1 MNDLVYSLNGGL
13 VTDQN
18 KISTISKVDINSI
31 QKLIRNYKQDL
42 ECFGELG
49 FELQKIAKTNKK
61 IYFLNEQQATLLL
74 TYMKNSESVRNAKK
88 VLVFAF
94 YQMKEK
100 LRSLEQEQ
108 EKARF
113 KSLSDE
119 NQRLN
124 SLNHHQKIGYKSQLK
139 QQKEK
144 YENKIKALKYDLE
157 NKKELSFKRKLSQ
170 KELLELRKILAKDY
184 NIVCF
189 KEWEMSLFAEKIG
202 KNSVFEVVLNKLEKE
217 LNYWKNYEKYE
228 EKWKK
233 NIKELKMKLV
243 DKLKKAYDYKKE
255 LYKAEKGSSS
265 KEYHIENAE
274 IFQDFIELELLQ
286 CEDIE
291 RRYFLM
297 QIYRYG
303 YQNIRSLNSKLAFKA
318 KLDNDDINFI
328 KILKEANILHALNE
342 IYTTKEVKKI
352 AKD

>member
-31 QKLIRNYKQDL
+31 QRLIRNYKQDL

-119 NQRLN
+119 NLRLN
-124 SLNHHQKIGYKSQLK
+124 SLNHHQKIGYKSQLA
-139 QQKEK
+139 QQKEH

-184 NIVCF
+184 GILCI
-189 KEWEMSLFAEKIG
+189 KEWEMSLVAEKIG
-202 KNSVFEVVLNKLEKE
+202 KDTVFEAVLNKLEKE
-217 LNYWKNYEKYE
+217 LKYWQNYEEYE
-228 EKWKK
+228 EKW
-233 NIKELKMKLV
+233 
-243 DKLKKAYDYKKE
+243 
-255 LYKAEKGSSS
+255 
-265 KEYHIENAE
+265 
-274 IFQDFIELELLQ
+274 
-286 CEDIE
+286 
-291 RRYFLM
+291 R
-297 QIYRYG
+297 
-303 YQNIRSLNSKLAFKA
+303 
-318 KLDNDDINFI
+318 
-328 KILKEANILHALNE
+328 KILRR
-342 IYTTKEVKKI
+342 
-352 AKD
+352 

>member
-31 QKLIRNYKQDL
+31 QRLIRNYKQDL

-119 NQRLN
+119 NLRLN
-124 SLNHHQKIGYKSQLK
+124 SLNHHQKIGYKSQLA

-144 YENKIKALKYDLE
+144 YENKIKALQYDLE
-157 NKKELSFKRKLSQ
+157 KKKELSFKRKLS
-170 KELLELRKILAKDY
+170 KEELLELRKILARDY
-184 NIVCF
+184 GMICI
-189 KEWEMSLFAEKIG
+189 KEWEFEFLAEKIALEST
-202 KNSVFEVVLNKLEKE
+202 KMTTWDAVVKKLKQN
-217 LNYWKNYEKYE
+217 LDYWQNYDEYE

-233 NIKELKMKLV
+233 IL
-243 DKLKKAYDYKKE
+243 
-255 LYKAEKGSSS
+255 
-265 KEYHIENAE
+265 
-274 IFQDFIELELLQ
+274 
-286 CEDIE
+286 
-291 RRYFLM
+291 RR
-297 QIYRYG
+297 
-303 YQNIRSLNSKLAFKA
+303 
-318 KLDNDDINFI
+318 
-328 KILKEANILHALNE
+328 
-342 IYTTKEVKKI
+342 
-352 AKD
+352 

>member
-31 QKLIRNYKQDL
+31 QRLIRNYKQDL

-61 IYFLNEQQATLLL
+61 IYYLNEQQATLLL

-113 KSLSDE
+113 KTLSDE
-119 NQRLN
+119 NLRLN
-124 SLNHHQKIGYKSQLK
+124 SLNHHQKIGYKSQLA

-157 NKKELSFKRKLSQ
+157 NKKELSFKRKLS
-170 KELLELRKILAKDY
+170 KEELLELRKILARDY
-184 NIVCF
+184 GMICI
-189 KEWEMSLFAEKIG
+189 KEWEFEFLAEKIALEST
-202 KNSVFEVVLNKLEKE
+202 KMTTWDAVVKKLKQS
-217 LNYWKNYEKYE
+217 LDYWQNYEEYE

-233 NIKELKMKLV
+233 IL
-243 DKLKKAYDYKKE
+243 
-255 LYKAEKGSSS
+255 
-265 KEYHIENAE
+265 
-274 IFQDFIELELLQ
+274 
-286 CEDIE
+286 
-291 RRYFLM
+291 RR
-297 QIYRYG
+297 
-303 YQNIRSLNSKLAFKA
+303 
-318 KLDNDDINFI
+318 
-328 KILKEANILHALNE
+328 
-342 IYTTKEVKKI
+342 
-352 AKD
+352 

>member
-31 QKLIRNYKQDL
+31 QRLIRNYKQDL

-61 IYFLNEQQATLLL
+61 IYYLNEQQATLLL

-119 NQRLN
+119 NLRLN
-124 SLNHHQKIGYKSQLK
+124 SLNHHQKIGYKSQLA
-139 QQKEK
+139 QQKEH
-144 YENKIKALKYDLE
+144 YENKIKALQYDLE
-157 NKKELSFKRKLSQ
+157 KKKELSFKRKLS
-170 KELLELRKILAKDY
+170 KEELLELRKILARDY
-184 NIVCF
+184 GILCI
-189 KEWEMSLFAEKIG
+189 KEWEMSLVAEKIG
-202 KNSVFEVVLNKLEKE
+202 KDTVFEAVLNKLEKE
-217 LNYWKNYEKYE
+217 LKYWQNYDEYE

-233 NIKELKMKLV
+233 IL
-243 DKLKKAYDYKKE
+243 
-255 LYKAEKGSSS
+255 
-265 KEYHIENAE
+265 
-274 IFQDFIELELLQ
+274 
-286 CEDIE
+286 
-291 RRYFLM
+291 RR
-297 QIYRYG
+297 
-303 YQNIRSLNSKLAFKA
+303 
-318 KLDNDDINFI
+318 
-328 KILKEANILHALNE
+328 
-342 IYTTKEVKKI
+342 
-352 AKD
+352 

>member
-31 QKLIRNYKQDL
+31 QRLIRNYKQDL

-61 IYFLNEQQATLLL
+61 IYYLNEQQATLLL

-119 NQRLN
+119 NLRLN

-157 NKKELSFKRKLSQ
+157 NKKELSFKRKLS
-170 KELLELRKILAKDY
+170 KEELLELRKILARDY
-184 NIVCF
+184 GMICI
-189 KEWEMSLFAEKIG
+189 KEWEFEFLAEKIALEST
-202 KNSVFEVVLNKLEKE
+202 KMTTWDAVVKKLKQS
-217 LNYWKNYEKYE
+217 LDYWQNYEEYE
-228 EKWKK
+228 EKW
-233 NIKELKMKLV
+233 
-243 DKLKKAYDYKKE
+243 
-255 LYKAEKGSSS
+255 
-265 KEYHIENAE
+265 
-274 IFQDFIELELLQ
+274 
-286 CEDIE
+286 
-291 RRYFLM
+291 R
-297 QIYRYG
+297 
-303 YQNIRSLNSKLAFKA
+303 
-318 KLDNDDINFI
+318 
-328 KILKEANILHALNE
+328 KILRR
-342 IYTTKEVKKI
+342 
-352 AKD
+352 